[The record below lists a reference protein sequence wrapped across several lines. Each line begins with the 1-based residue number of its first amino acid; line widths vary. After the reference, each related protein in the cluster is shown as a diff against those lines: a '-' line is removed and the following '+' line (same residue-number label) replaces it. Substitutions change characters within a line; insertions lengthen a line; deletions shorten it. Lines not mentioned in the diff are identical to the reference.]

1 MTLQTVRKKTDLAAF
16 QVNNAILE
24 LPINIKKDLK
34 VTFLYQKMFTLKIYQ
49 IFRAGWGLAEG
60 AVIQRFQKK

>member
-1 MTLQTVRKKTDLAAF
+1 VTLQTVRKKTDLAAF

-49 IFRAGWGLAEG
+49 IFRAGRGLAGG